1 MLRFVAVK
9 ALNLSK
15 HFNLLLT
22 AVKALNL
29 SKHFNL
35 LLTLQ

>member
-22 AVKALNL
+22 
-29 SKHFNL
+29 
-35 LLTLQ
+35 LQ